1 MKNLNLL
8 FNKSYFTGL
17 GQMDQERFGEELKKR
32 NQEIY
37 NTVFIAKPYPQ
48 GDYRPVPKELAPQ
61 RFRMKTTYPGL
72 LTGTGYM
79 HEAEQGSN
87 YCIKLG
93 FSFDYVTGQPY
104 IPGSSVKGLL
114 RSCFEKPEIREVL
127 SEVLGV
133 KDPDA
138 LAGEQA
144 LGPKGSM
151 TKAIFDGTDIFFD
164 AVIASGDRKGHVV
177 GSDYITPHGN
187 DETKTPI
194 PLLMLKVM
202 PNVTF
207 EFRFCLQDST
217 VGNWTFTAEQKKK
230 VFRTLLEIYGAGA
243 KTNVGY
249 GTLIPV

>member
-17 GQMDQERFGEELKKR
+17 GKTDKKKFGEELKRR

-37 NTVFIAKPYPQ
+37 DTVFNEKPYPA
-48 GDYRPVPKELAPQ
+48 GDFRKADPRLVSHY
-61 RFRMKTTYPGL
+61 FRMKTAYPGL

-79 HEAEQGSN
+79 HEAEQGSSD
-87 YCIKLG
+87 CIKLG

-114 RSCFEKPEIREVL
+114 RSCFERPEIREVL
-127 SEVLGV
+127 SEVLHMQDTNAFCGEGV
-133 KDPDA
+133 
-138 LAGEQA
+138 

-151 TKAIFDGTDIFFD
+151 TKAIFDGTDVFFD
-164 AVIASGDRKGHVV
+164 AVIASGNRKGHIV
-177 GSDYITPHGN
+177 GSDYITPHGK

-202 PNVTF
+202 PDVTF
-207 EFRFCLQDST
+207 EFRFRLQNST
-217 VGNWTFTAEQKKK
+217 VGNWTFTAEQKKA
-230 VFRTLLEIYGAGA
+230 VFQTLLEIYGAGA